1 MSADPPIEMGE
12 PLMARYRLVHVGAA
26 ALLSAAAVT
35 TINVAHSVFAGAT
48 TVSAYVPTV
57 PCRLVDT
64 RSASVVG
71 LRTTPIGPGETI
83 TLAVSGTNGECT
95 IPSTATAISTNVTI
109 DNPTAPSFL
118 TVFQA
123 DAARSHTSN
132 LNWQASSAPV
142 ANQVTVGLSAT
153 GAINIFN
160 NAGTVDVIID
170 IFGYYEPGSG
180 APGPQGVK
188 GDKGDKGDTGDAALA
203 GLQCTNGQTIT
214 WNNTSGAW
222 DCTNTVVDTDT
233 LATLSCTVNQSI
245 RWDGSAWECRSEPIV
260 ATLSRVAG
268 GGFPCCG
275 IAGVFQAYSPNVD
288 QSTICD
294 GFLCQIRLIDV
305 LDHTSCQV
313 SLTGNSNDNSIAVTT
328 TTTEITIEPLFILNP
343 GEPFYV
349 NISCQT

>member
-12 PLMARYRLVHVGAA
+12 PLMSRYRLVHVGAA

-35 TINVAHSVFAGAT
+35 TINIAHSVFAGAT
-48 TVSAYVPTV
+48 PVSSYVPTV

-64 RSASVVG
+64 RATSAVG
-71 LRTTPIGPGETI
+71 PRTTPFGPGETT

-142 ANQVTVGLSAT
+142 ANQVTVGLSAM

-188 GDKGDKGDTGDAALA
+188 GDKGDKGDTGDAELA

-214 WNNTSGAW
+214 WNNTSATW

-233 LATLSCTVNQSI
+233 LATLHCTVNQTI
-245 RWDGSAWECRSEPIV
+245 GWDGSAWVCRSQPIV
-260 ATLSRVAG
+260 ATLSRVA

-288 QSTICD
+288 PTTMCD
-294 GFLCQIRLIDV
+294 DLFCQIRLIDV

-313 SLTGNSNDNSIAVTT
+313 SLTGNSADSNLTVTT
-328 TTTEITIEPLFILNP
+328 TPTEITIQPLIILNP
-343 GEPFYV
+343 RQPFYE